1 MTDTPALEQL
11 GGPTST
17 RTGPSTPVRPRRWCE
32 YLHDE
37 PEAASELLSSVTSL
51 LASDLDEAEI
61 DAVLERAGFCYDP
74 TRDGKTN
81 RSWLQDIARIAALH
95 VSDGR
100 SERE

>member
-1 MTDTPALEQL
+1 M
-11 GGPTST
+11 
-17 RTGPSTPVRPRRWCE
+17 
-32 YLHDE
+32 
-37 PEAASELLSSVTSL
+37 TSL